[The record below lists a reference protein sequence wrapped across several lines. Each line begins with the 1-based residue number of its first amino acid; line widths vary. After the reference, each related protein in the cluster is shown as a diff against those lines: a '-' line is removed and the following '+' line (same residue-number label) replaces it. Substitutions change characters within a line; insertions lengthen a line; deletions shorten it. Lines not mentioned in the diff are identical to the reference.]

1 MDQVLFRSCPAER
14 AIELTV
20 LPLVPIRLG
29 AAIIHLP
36 ESYSTSRRFEPGS
49 RDRSNEEW
57 HREYDNQQLND
68 NLHKVGAGITRN
80 SKESFTHFE
89 DLVSWSLA

>member
-14 AIELTV
+14 AIELAV
-20 LPLVPIRLG
+20 FPLVAIRLG

-80 SKESFTHFE
+80 SKESLTHFE